1 MVEREWFENGS
12 GLGPGWLF
20 SLGGGIWLLLPPACF
35 WGYLGS
41 LGIGGVGE
49 TLSIGVWY
57 SILGP
62 EACQVEMQEG
72 GVPQADPV

>member
-1 MVEREWFENGS
+1 MAVTAPR
-12 GLGPGWLF
+12 
-20 SLGGGIWLLLPPACF
+20 LLLGLF
-35 WGYLGS
+35 GEFGNWE
-41 LGIGGVGE
+41 GVGE